1 MKNQKPKRYYYVV
14 SAIMSIIIGVDC
26 FINAYF
32 FMAGW
37 PFAITILAGLAGFIL
52 NFILYQRK
60 QPEEL
65 SDLITKVTK
74 MKRNDWLALI
84 CFLLL
89 PTSYLM
95 WSYQLIQPALFSAFV
110 CISLIGLI
118 NYGSYSVQLE
128 QLDSILF
135 NIIALTTGLTFSLF
149 TYQSY
154 IAGGFSLPGWLVIP
168 FCIAYF
174 LGAFA
179 LTRSSSIQKDIQKTK
194 SKEINNDKKVPASRG
209 LSKIITRISN
219 DWVFYALWVPT
230 AIISMIALGCLLHT
244 VGLTVLGLIS
254 NLPMAIVI
262 MTFTGI
268 GETLFTI
275 EVTIDFAAMI
285 VDHDQK
291 HMILLGLITGLLLIA
306 SLLASWPPIVITC
319 IAIALAVI
327 SALAVYQTKPNGAK
341 TFFLVASVFNALG
354 NGAIAAA
361 GMAISPF
368 SLAIILC
375 GCYLSFLTM
384 MVSTANISYDSVLPT
399 AHHQSIVINGII
411 CPLFL
416 LTATLAGVYSLDTIN
431 SLLSTHFSMTSWLA
445 ATLLITLII
454 SIAFNRSDSS
464 SKNDHKVTTDN
475 QTLSGYDRFL
485 KGETLDPS
493 TKILLTLAPY
503 LTPFLYTRQKSND
516 EGGGGTSIQQLTC
529 QQ

>member
-1 MKNQKPKRYYYVV
+1 MKNEKPKRHYYVV

-37 PFAITILAGLAGFIL
+37 PFAITILAGLTGFIL
-52 NFILYQRK
+52 NFILYQSD
-60 QPEEL
+60 QPQAL
-65 SDLITKVTK
+65 SDLIKK
-74 MKRNDWLALI
+74 MFTLSLQDWGALL
-84 CFLLL
+84 CFPLL

-95 WSYQLIQPALFSAFV
+95 WSYQLIQLALFSTCV

-118 NYGSYSVQLE
+118 SYGYYQAKPNQFE
-128 QLDSILF
+128 SILF
-135 NIIALTTGLTFSLF
+135 NIIALTTGLAFALF

-154 IAGGFSLPGWLVIP
+154 IAGGFGLPSWLVIP

-179 LTRSSSIQKDIQKTK
+179 LTQGSSIQENSQSNGSEKT
-194 SKEINNDKKVPASRG
+194 SKQEIK
-209 LSKIITRISN
+209 N
-219 DWVFYALWVPT
+219 DWQFYILWVPT
-230 AIISMIALGCLLHT
+230 AIISMIALGCFLHT
-244 VGLTVLGLIS
+244 MGLTVLGLIG

-275 EVTIDFAAMI
+275 KVTIDFAAMI

-291 HMILLGLITGLLLIA
+291 QVILLGLITGLLLIA

-319 IAIALAVI
+319 IAIVLAAI
-327 SALAVYQTKPNGAK
+327 SAITAYQTKPSWVK

-361 GMAISPF
+361 GMAMSPF

-399 AHHQSIVINGII
+399 AHHQSIAINGII

-431 SLLSTHFSMTSWLA
+431 SLLSTHFSMTSWLV
-445 ATLLITLII
+445 ATLLITLMI
-454 SIAFNRSDSS
+454 SIAFNCSDSI
-464 SKNDHKVTTDN
+464 SKNDDEVTTDN
-475 QTLSGYDRFL
+475 QTLSGYNRFL
-485 KGETLDPS
+485 KGENLTPS
-493 TKILLTLAPY
+493 RKMLLTFMPY
-503 LTPFLYTRQKSND
+503 LTPLFYSRIDSRQQSNNV
-516 EGGGGTSIQQLTC
+516 GGGGPKKKN
-529 QQ
+529 

>member
-1 MKNQKPKRYYYVV
+1 MKNEKPKRHYYVV

-52 NFILYQRK
+52 NFILYQSD
-60 QPEEL
+60 QPQAL
-65 SDLITKVTK
+65 SDLVTKVTCMQWK
-74 MKRNDWLALI
+74 DWLALL

-95 WSYQLIQPALFSAFV
+95 WSYQLIHPALFSTCAF
-110 CISLIGLI
+110 ISLIGLI
-118 NYGSYSVQLE
+118 GYLYHQSLE
-128 QLDSILF
+128 KSDQPNQFDSILF
-135 NIIALTTGLTFSLF
+135 NIIALTTGLAFALF

-154 IAGGFSLPGWLVIP
+154 IVGGFGLPSWLVIP

-179 LTRSSSIQKDIQKTK
+179 LTQGSSIQENSQSNGSEET
-194 SKEINNDKKVPASRG
+194 SKQEIK
-209 LSKIITRISN
+209 N
-219 DWVFYALWVPT
+219 DWQFYILWVPT

-244 VGLTVLGLIS
+244 VGLTVLSLIGD
-254 NLPMAIVI
+254 LPMAIVI

-275 EVTIDFAAMI
+275 KVTIDFAAMV

-291 HMILLGLITGLLLIA
+291 LIVLLGLITGLLLIA

-319 IAIALAVI
+319 IAIVLAAI
-327 SALAVYQTKPNGAK
+327 SALAAYHTKPSGAK

-361 GMAISPF
+361 GMTMSPF

-416 LTATLAGVYSLDTIN
+416 LTATLSGVYSLDTIN
-431 SLLSTHFSMTSWLA
+431 SLLSTHFSMTSWLV
-445 ATLLITLII
+445 ATLLITLMI
-454 SIAFNRSDSS
+454 SMAFSDSI

-485 KGETLDPS
+485 KGETLDPR
-493 TKILLTLAPY
+493 TKMLLTLAPY

-516 EGGGGTSIQQLTC
+516 EGGAPQ
-529 QQ
+529 